1 MESVSPTKNL
11 SSEISLTLPSHPP
24 EMSDL
29 TNGET
34 DHLTDPVT
42 EVMVILYH
50 WSQTGG
56 FIFCPII
63 LCVTVS
69 IDLKKRSK

>member
-56 FIFCPII
+56 FYFLSHHFMCN
-63 LCVTVS
+63 CQHRFEE
-69 IDLKKRSK
+69 KK